1 MKIKLLDKG
10 KFPTKSH
17 KEDIGLDLYLPEKI
31 ILTPFET
38 KTIGLKM
45 CVAIPEGF
53 AGMIVPRSSI
63 AKKGLIMQTQ
73 IIDPGYQGEI
83 HLIVTNCSNSIQAF
97 DENERLCSLV
107 VYSIL
112 NPYLEEVNEFTEI
125 SSRGK
130 NGLGSSGKY

>member
-31 ILTPFET
+31 VLTPFET

-63 AKKGLIMQTQ
+63 AKKRINYANSNYRPWLSRR
-73 IIDPGYQGEI
+73 DSF
-83 HLIVTNCSNSIQAF
+83 NCYELFKFNSNI
-97 DENERLCSLV
+97 
-107 VYSIL
+107 
-112 NPYLEEVNEFTEI
+112 
-125 SSRGK
+125 
-130 NGLGSSGKY
+130 